1 MNRVQR
7 ALRFSEMKAEP
18 PEAGERGTLNEDYIL
33 GWAARSMDQPYDPRH
48 TQEWRRGWLDSDE
61 HICECE
67 DAEHL
72 LNRVMQQMGGLGY
85 GPAEI
90 IERAIDFFEV
100 ELDEKLI
107 DEILGGQPENAGG
120 SGATDGLL
128 PGSQLIH

>member
-7 ALRFSEMKAEP
+7 ALRFSEMKAEQ
-18 PEAGERGTLNEDYIL
+18 PEPGEDGTINEDNML
-33 GWAARSMDQPYDPRH
+33 GWAARTMDQPYDPRH

-61 HICECE
+61 HIDECE

-72 LNRVMQQMGGLGY
+72 LNKVMQQMRDLGY

-90 IERAIDFFEV
+90 IERAIDFFGV
-100 ELDEKLI
+100 ELDEELI
-107 DEILGGQPENAGG
+107 DEILGCQPEKAGR

-128 PGSQLIH
+128 SGSQLIH

>member
-18 PEAGERGTLNEDYIL
+18 PEAGERGTLNEDYTL